1 MYTKQDIAQAGRS
14 LSNTL
19 SAIGSQIITNRLN
32 NSRAQVLKK
41 YQNPSAILYSE
52 GGQLRNAAEIQA
64 IVGQDLMWLT
74 SNGFE
79 DDAKMLQGYVSS
91 IEKSLSTAQ
100 SNTQYVNMIKKM
112 TGMQIPTEGMDMT
125 RTDLPKMYG
134 SIFDKLDPNN
144 QNETKALDAG
154 GKWYVTTYD
163 KQGNEVHTYEKK
175 KTDDWAYSFRQS
187 EVSGLPGPAEPNRI
201 FQVGWTTDG
210 RAIYQH
216 GINGKEFTGTN
227 VGDEK
232 SRTAKDQFSWDVLYG
247 TNPPGSNQP
256 EDVGPDG
263 TGHGYSSKHEKKMRE
278 KTFNFKVPKLKLK

>member
-1 MYTKQDIAQAGRS
+1 MYTKQDIAQAGKS

-79 DDAKMLQGYVSS
+79 DDAKMLQGYIGA

-100 SNTQYVNMIKKM
+100 SNTQYVNMVKNM

-125 RTDLPKMYG
+125 RADLPSMYG
-134 SIFDKLDPNN
+134 SIFGKIDPNAKN
-144 QNETKALDAG
+144 KVTEIDAG
-154 GKWYVTTYD
+154 GKVYITTTD
-163 KQGNEVHTYEKK
+163 EKTGKEIHTYEKW
-175 KTDDWAYSFRQS
+175 KTPDWYRRETFSN
-187 EVSGLPGPAEPNRI
+187 VSGLPGPIGPNPFAVVSYDDDGQLIMADLRRGEVDVMEGIYGQKNSLQGVDRI
-201 FQVGWTTDG
+201 
-210 RAIYQH
+210 I
-216 GINGKEFTGTN
+216 E
-227 VGDEK
+227 
-232 SRTAKDQFSWDVLYG
+232 
-247 TNPPGSNQP
+247 
-256 EDVGPDG
+256 
-263 TGHGYSSKHEKKMRE
+263 E
-278 KTFNFKVPKLKLK
+278 KTGGIKKSKTGKSTFNWGVPSFKKNPF

>member
-1 MYTKQDIAQAGRS
+1 MYTKQDIAQAGKS

-100 SNTQYVNMIKKM
+100 SNTQYVDMIKKM

-125 RTDLPKMYG
+125 RADLPGMYK
-134 SIFDKLDPNN
+134 SIFSQVDPNP
-144 QNETKALDAG
+144 EHEVTEIDAG
-154 GKWYVTTYD
+154 GKVYITTSD
-163 KQGNEVHTYEKK
+163 KKTGKEIHTYEKWKTPDWYK
-175 KTDDWAYSFRQS
+175 KEVFSN
-187 EVSGLPGPAEPNRI
+187 VSGLPGPAQPNRWL
-201 FQVGWTTDG
+201 QYGWTNDG
-210 RAIYQH
+210 KPQFIHGTSGEIKIGTVPGSENTPTAKETFSKEVL
-216 GINGKEFTGTN
+216 GINK
-227 VGDEK
+227 
-232 SRTAKDQFSWDVLYG
+232 
-247 TNPPGSNQP
+247 NP
-256 EDVGPDG
+256 EVDLDG

>member
-1 MYTKQDIAQAGRS
+1 MYTKQDIAQAGKS

-19 SAIGSQIITNRLN
+19 SAIGGQIITNRLN

-79 DDAKMLQGYVSS
+79 NDAKMLQGYVSS

-100 SNTQYVNMIKKM
+100 SNSQYVNMIKKM
-112 TGMQIPTEGMDMT
+112 TGMEIPTEGMDMT
-125 RTDLPKMYG
+125 RADLPGMYG
-134 SIFDKLDPNN
+134 SIFGKIDPNS

-163 KQGNEVHTYEKK
+163 KQGNEVKTYEKL
-175 KTDDWAYSFRQS
+175 KTDDWAYSFRES
-187 EVSGLPGPAEPNRI
+187 EVSGLPGQPEPNRWYNS
-201 FQVGWTTDG
+201 GWTTDG
-210 RAIYQH
+210 YPIYKH
-216 GINGKEFTGTN
+216 AVTGEEVKGQYQGSENTQ
-227 VGDEK
+227 
-232 SRTAKDQFSWDVLYG
+232 TATEGLKKRIFD
-247 TNPPGSNQP
+247 PPP
-256 EDVGPDG
+256 VPKPDG
-263 TGHGYSSKHEKKMRE
+263 QGMGYSSKHEKKMRE